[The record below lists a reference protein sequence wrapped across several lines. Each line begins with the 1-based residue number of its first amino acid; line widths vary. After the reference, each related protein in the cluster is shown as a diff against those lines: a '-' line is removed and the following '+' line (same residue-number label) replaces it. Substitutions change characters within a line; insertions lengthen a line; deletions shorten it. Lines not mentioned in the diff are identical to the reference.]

1 MNRTRTIAAL
11 GIVLALM
18 IAPALT
24 APNVGGAGP
33 KKPNVGGAGP
43 RVPVA
48 EEEDSITQLQTE
60 NVGGAGSV
68 SNVGG
73 AGPRGADAPDGTT
86 GNVGGAGPEPILPQW
101 LATLLGL

>member
-1 MNRTRTIAAL
+1 MSYTLERRHGPIWYTDCFLRGPRRSAGGPAGLIRMGEAMNRTRTIAAL

-43 RVPVA
+43 RVPV
-48 EEEDSITQLQTE
+48 D
-60 NVGGAGSV
+60 
-68 SNVGG
+68 
-73 AGPRGADAPDGTT
+73 P
-86 GNVGGAGPEPILPQW
+86 
-101 LATLLGL
+101 